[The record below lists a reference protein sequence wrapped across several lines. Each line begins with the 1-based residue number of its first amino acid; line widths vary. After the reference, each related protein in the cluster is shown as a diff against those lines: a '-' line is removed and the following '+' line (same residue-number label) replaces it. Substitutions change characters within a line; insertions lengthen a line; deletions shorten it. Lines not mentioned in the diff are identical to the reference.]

1 MNTIPYNA
9 LSQTIS
15 KKIDLLRSMKNLSI
29 RDLAELSGVSKSQ
42 LSNIIACRK
51 IPNITTLENICNALE
66 ISLSDMFNPNEEVL
80 MLRGKESVLIKIY
93 RELSP
98 MSQDTLI
105 KVSKC
110 MK

>member
-1 MNTIPYNA
+1 MKNIIVQTAAKIDALRCELGYSIRA
-9 LSQTIS
+9 LSVKAGIS
-15 KKIDLLRSMKNLSI
+15 KTTLL
-29 RDLAELSGVSKSQ
+29 E
-42 LSNIIACRK
+42 IIQGKK
-51 IPNITTLENICNALE
+51 IPNIQTLQLICAALE
-66 ISLSDMFNPNEEVL
+66 VSLSDFFNQDEEVL